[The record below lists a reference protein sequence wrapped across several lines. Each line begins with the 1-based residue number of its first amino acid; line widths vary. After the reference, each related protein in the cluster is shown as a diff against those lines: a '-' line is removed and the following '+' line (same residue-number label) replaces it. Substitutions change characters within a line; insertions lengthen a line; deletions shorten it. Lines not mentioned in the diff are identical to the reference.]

1 MLNQTRADLGIP
13 NESRLQRRGI
23 SVWRRHSELLPF
35 FWCANG
41 ITSMLAS
48 VLGVVL
54 SMQFGIA
61 NTYAIGV
68 CFYVLSAFII
78 VSVAWRHMHAELSL

>member
-1 MLNQTRADLGIP
+1 
-13 NESRLQRRGI
+13 
-23 SVWRRHSELLPF
+23 
-35 FWCANG
+35 
-41 ITSMLAS
+41 MLAS

-68 CFYVLSAFII
+68 CFYALSAFLI
-78 VSVAWRHMHAELSL
+78 VSVTWGYRYAEQNI